1 MYSRSVDPAYLN
13 NFEPKVLNVFYWN
26 IVKNDGSG
34 PPQLSAEDYLRAQ
47 DDLNNA
53 FSNFNICFNLN
64 GFEIYKNDIYETWPS
79 TNFISLVNHMKG
91 VGKYKDDAIN
101 VYLYRSS
108 AAAGV
113 SSSKNAIGVGKWQF
127 KNDPLSQVLVHEMG
141 HQLGLSHT
149 YIGWQGN
156 SCEHVTRDINDPDYN
171 ATDINGNPARGDKIH
186 DTNAA
191 PDLRQEQREH
201 GIKALVAIG
210 FTTLQARIILTDVDG
225 FVNHPEAILIEN
237 GLLDYGFT
245 PSEVNVIKFNGV
257 SSFAYFN
264 INSCIYNPDSRINDP
279 DSPFFKD
286 CQKTPYQFFQSD
298 IRNFMSSTG
307 QDCTNQFS
315 TGQGIHMHEFI
326 DSDNTDYFFDRFT
339 QKPYDLSI
347 RDSYEDIGQEP
358 NIHTDNVLWH
368 SPDLWVR
375 NQNDGQTNQVHQNP
389 EYDPVI
395 PNFLYV
401 RITNKGCSPSSGND
415 ELKLYWAKANTQL
428 LWDLHWNGTLFV
440 NGILMGD
447 QITTLNVPIIQPG
460 EEIILEAEWLVP
472 DPEDY
477 IGINVNPWH
486 FCLLARIESE
496 NDPMTVPEVEFLP
509 HNVRNNNNI
518 AWKNTTVIDIIPNTP
533 TIGGLVAVSNP
544 FTTTKTYTLELFSDS
559 NESGKAIYD
568 EAEVTIEMDEILF
581 NAWEI
586 GNKTGA
592 NFNTTS
598 NEKKLIAAGNNVL
611 FDNIQLAPQDFGTV
625 YLTFNFLTKELTDKT
640 TFTYH
645 VIQRDKS
652 TNQIVGG
659 ETYEIRK
666 QPRPGFTADAGDDKE
681 VERNESVTLQ
691 AETINEDAV
700 YNWYDTEGN
709 LIATGSTLTISP
721 EFSNQYK
728 LEIISDLD
736 GLKDYDDISVTIN
749 PYRIISISP
758 NPTNS
763 QVTVNYQVDGA
774 NSSYVMIVNQNT
786 GNSENYILDTSL
798 NTVNIDLSHL
808 STALYSVILI
818 ADGEIQDSKN
828 LLKN

>member
-1 MYSRSVDPAYLN
+1 MDIIKSTDYHEGQSLGSVISFANQNGYVKEN
-13 NFEPKVLNVFYWN
+13 SYNVYVPNTFT
-26 IVKNDGSG
+26 
-34 PPQLSAEDYLRAQ
+34 
-47 DDLNNA
+47 
-53 FSNFNICFNLN
+53 
-64 GFEIYKNDIYETWPS
+64 GFTGATSYFS
-79 TNFISLVNHMKG
+79 TNIGIRACCVVHTSFI
-91 VGKYKDDAIN
+91 
-101 VYLYRSS
+101 
-108 AAAGV
+108 
-113 SSSKNAIGVGKWQF
+113 
-127 KNDPLSQVLVHEMG
+127 HEMG
-141 HQLGLSHT
+141 HTLNLYHT
-149 YIGWQGN
+149 FGN
-156 SCEHVTRDINDPDYN
+156 SNTRPHPTNCERVTRNINHPNYN
-171 ATDINGNPARGDKIH
+171 AHEAGDELH
-186 DTNAA
+186 DTNAV
-191 PDLRQEQREH
+191 PNFFREQH
-201 GIKALVAIG
+201 NYVASAVEEADIGYYWSIARRDIAFSPIG
-210 FTTLQARIILTDVDG
+210 FSSFPDAIAIEQA
-225 FVNHPEAILIEN
+225 LI
-237 GLLDYGFT
+237 DYGFT
-245 PSEVNVIKFNGV
+245 TSEINHLKFNPAV
-257 SSFAYFN
+257 SNAY
-264 INSCIYNPDSRINDP
+264 YDLATKTYTPDSRINDP
-279 DSPFFKD
+279 NLAFFKD
-286 CQKTPYQFFQSD
+286 CQGSPYQINTID
-298 IRNFMSSTG
+298 MRNFMAYTHSSSKELF
-307 QDCTNQFS
+307 N
-315 TGQGIHMHEFI
+315 TGQGIRMHESI
-326 DSDNTDYFFDRFT
+326 NNT
-339 QKPYDLSI
+339 QSNANLVAAMSQNSYDLFFK
-347 RDSYEDIGQEP
+347 DSNEDIGQEP

-368 SPDLWVR
+368 SPDIWVR
-375 NQNDGQTNQVHQNP
+375 NQNDGQTNQAHQNP

-395 PNFLYV
+395 PNYLYV

-447 QITTLNVPIIQPG
+447 QITTLNIPIIQPG

-544 FTTTKTYTLELFSDS
+544 FTTTKTYTLELFSES

-586 GNKTGA
+586 GNKAGA

-611 FDNIQLAPQDFGTV
+611 FDNIQLSPQDFGTV

-640 TFTYH
+640 TYTYH

-681 VERNESVTLQ
+681 IERNESVTLQ

-700 YNWYDTEGN
+700 YNWYDTDGN

-721 EFSNQYK
+721 EFSLQYK

-736 GLKDYDDISVTIN
+736 GLKDYDDIAVTVN

-758 NPTNS
+758 NPTNL
-763 QVTVNYQVDGA
+763 QVTVNYQADGA
-774 NSSYVMIVNQNT
+774 NSSYIMIVNQNS
-786 GNSENYILDTSL
+786 GNSENFILDTTL
-798 NTVNIDLSHL
+798 NTVNLDLSHL
-808 STALYSVILI
+808 TSGLYSVILV
-818 ADGEIQDSKN
+818 ANGEVQDSKN